1 MHGDVSQKTLRF
13 AGHYGRMIY
22 INNKNNETNNT
33 MHIFKDN
40 AKWEAG
46 LLHDIDSF
54 KHDDPI

>member
-1 MHGDVSQKTLRF
+1 
-13 AGHYGRMIY
+13 MIY